1 MLNKTKT
8 KTTFRLGKLKVV
20 CEPQVREVD
29 GKWYSDAYVYSGT
42 RHSACFF
49 TALDTGELSL
59 GEVQLS
65 QTEHNWLC
73 SIEEQVC
80 EALEA
85 LDNNN

>member
-1 MLNKTKT
+1 MTR
-8 KTTFRLGKLKVV
+8 TTFRLGKLKVV
-20 CEPQVREVD
+20 CEPQVREVE
-29 GKWYSDAYVYSGT
+29 GKWLSDAYLYSGK
-42 RHSACFF
+42 HSASFF
-49 TALDTGELSL
+49 AALDTGYIEC

-85 LDNNN
+85 LDNNNN